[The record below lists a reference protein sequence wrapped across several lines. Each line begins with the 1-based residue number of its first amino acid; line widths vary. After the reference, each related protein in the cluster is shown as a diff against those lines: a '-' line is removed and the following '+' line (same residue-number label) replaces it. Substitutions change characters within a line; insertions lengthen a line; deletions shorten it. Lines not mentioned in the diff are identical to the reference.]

1 MSAEINTSVCIRCG
15 MPLAYDQY
23 ITATDSGVSTYPAGD
38 LCSYCTETNRTTGH
52 GQGNEKNQKWILS
65 LIIQIYHND
74 RLRRILGSSA
84 TSRFSSVLP
93 GSMKGL
99 VELVA
104 SIPEKRPEAKYD
116 AVVLYSG
123 GKDSSWMLMELARR
137 DLRVAAWMLN
147 QGYQS
152 PIAIKNA
159 QKLCERLGIELIIAE
174 PERRPMDS
182 LFRLGFMVN
191 EDGDRDL
198 VRSAM
203 TYGSACWPC
212 FATIAAHATV
222 FCYDNDIPFCFIG
235 TQKGQNRLDLNG
247 SPVLSGG
254 GLPAVDTLVEKFV
267 SRLRSYALKKD
278 AEAARLL
285 DSQPCRTALVPFYE
299 IVAKPSVDEQIADL
313 EKIGW
318 SKPKNTGTCST
329 NCMIN
334 ELGRKIMRNQYG
346 FDLYQVIDANERR
359 LATDPRP
366 EPIAALDEDAVRRG
380 AKLIELTPVESMKF
394 GVKN

>member
-1 MSAEINTSVCIRCG
+1 MDSEVNTSVCTRCG

-23 ITATDSGVSTYPAGD
+23 ITASDGGMPTYPTGD
-38 LCSYCTETNRTTGH
+38 LCSYCAAPVRTPAD
-52 GQGNEKNQKWILS
+52 GQGGEKNQLWILN
-65 LIIQIYHND
+65 LIIHMYHNG
-74 RLRRILGSSA
+74 RVRRSLGSPA
-84 TSRFSSVLP
+84 ASRFFSRLP
-93 GSMKGL
+93 GNTKGL
-99 VELVA
+99 VDLVA
-104 SIPEKRPEAKYD
+104 SVPEKRPGSPYD

-123 GKDSSWMLMELARR
+123 GKDSSWMLVELARR
-137 DLRVAAWMLN
+137 NLRVVAWMLN

-152 PIAIKNA
+152 PIAVRNA
-159 QKLCERLGIELIIAE
+159 QQLCARLGVELIIAE
-174 PERRPMDS
+174 PERKPMDS
-182 LFRLGFMVN
+182 LFRLGFTVN

-254 GLPAVDTLVEKFV
+254 GLPSVDILVEKFV
-267 SRLRSYALKKD
+267 SRLRSHATEKD
-278 AEAARLL
+278 VEAARLL
-285 DSQPCRTALVPFYE
+285 EAQPCRTVLVPFYE
-299 IVAKPSVDEQIADL
+299 IVAKPPADEQIAAL
-313 EKIGW
+313 EKTGW
-318 SKPKNTGTCST
+318 SKPKNTGMCST

-359 LATDPRP
+359 LAADPTP
-366 EPIAALDEDAVRRG
+366 APIAALDEDAVRRG
-380 AKLIELTPVESMKF
+380 AKLIELTPVESVKF
-394 GVKN
+394 RVEY